1 VRIAQLA
8 PLFESV
14 PPRGYGGTER
24 VVSYLSEALHAAG
37 HEVTLFASG
46 DSRTAAELCA
56 GSERSLRLDPS
67 HGDPVALHLLMVE
80 RVFERASDFDVIH
93 AHLDYLTF
101 PAARRS
107 EVPVVTTLHGRLD
120 LPWIAP
126 LFREFSEQRVV
137 AISAAQRG
145 QLPDANWIGTVH
157 HGLPRD
163 LYRFHRAGSGGYL
176 AFVGRISIEKRVDRA
191 IEIAVRSGVPL
202 RIAAKVDPSDRAYF
216 EANIERLMDH
226 PLVEYVGEL
235 TDAEKND
242 FIGNAKALVFTIDW
256 PEPFGLAMIEAL
268 ACGTPVIAWP
278 HGSVREVLNDGVSG
292 FIVSD
297 VESAVRAVGEIDR
310 IDRRRCRAEFEAR
323 FTAERMACDYVK
335 LYTKALSGLGP
346 RSREPGTRC
355 IA

>member
-1 VRIAQLA
+1 VRIAQVA

-14 PPRGYGGTER
+14 PPEGYGGTER
-24 VVSYLSEALHAAG
+24 VVSYLTEALEAAR

-46 DSRTAAELCA
+46 DSRTTAELYA
-56 GSERSLRLDPS
+56 GSPRALRLDPQRS
-67 HGDPVALHLLMVE
+67 DPVALHLLMVE
-80 RVFERASDFDVIH
+80 RVFDRASEFDVVH
-93 AHLDYLTF
+93 AHLDYLAF
-101 PAARRS
+101 PAARRC

-126 LFREFSEQRVV
+126 VMCEFAEQRLIS
-137 AISAAQRG
+137 ISAAQRK
-145 QLPDANWIGTVH
+145 QLPGANWVGTVH

-163 LYRFHRAGSGGYL
+163 LYRFHPDGGGYL

-191 IEIAVRSGVPL
+191 IEIAVRAGIPL
-202 RIAAKVDPSDRAYF
+202 RIAAKVDPSDAAYF
-216 EANIERLMDH
+216 HANIEPLLDH
-226 PLVEYVGEL
+226 PLVEYVGEI

-242 FIGNAKALVFTIDW
+242 FIGNAKALLFPIEW

-278 HGSVREVLNDGVSG
+278 HGSVREILRDGISG
-292 FIVSD
+292 RIVSD
-297 VESAVRAVGEIDR
+297 VASAVRAVEAIDE

-323 FTAERMACDYVK
+323 FTAERMALDYVRI
-335 LYTKALSGLGP
+335 YTKAVSGFVP
-346 RSREPGTRC
+346 RSRDPGARC